1 MITPARS
8 RGPNTAARRRS
19 DILAWALLRIRRGTQ
34 RAAPMIAALATTLL
48 VAVLGG
54 LAWNVQATVASDL
67 VDGGSLAVIEVR
79 ADTAEARPLT
89 ASALDAIAGLEGV
102 AAVEPALDGA
112 SLYAS
117 DGGWVLPIAA
127 YQPSQPPPG
136 IVESPP
142 PGAFLAPARAQGV
155 DFAARVGQRLDLEIT
170 TRTGAGEGTSAP
182 LVLTLAGTYDPAW
195 QVYGPGVALLPFET
209 ALEVVAAR
217 EGMTPEAY
225 LDGTGVISALVVA
238 GGPADVDPLT
248 AELRARGFAA
258 SPLADRLGRLP
269 AIFTLLPVAAG
280 VAAGLGALILLATTA
295 TGIATMVRGQV
306 RDLALL
312 RVNGW
317 SVVDIRRLVVT
328 ESVLATAAGALAGG
342 LVAALVTP
350 VASAA
355 AAELLGSDP
364 GLMALGWRPAVASA
378 AVILGGIGA
387 SAMVARLAA
396 RRSLR
401 TDPYLVIGRSGA

>member
-1 MITPARS
+1 M
-8 RGPNTAARRRS
+8 
-19 DILAWALLRIRRGTQ
+19 
-34 RAAPMIAALATTLL
+34 
-48 VAVLGG
+48 
-54 LAWNVQATVASDL
+54 
-67 VDGGSLAVIEVR
+67 
-79 ADTAEARPLT
+79 
-89 ASALDAIAGLEGV
+89 
-102 AAVEPALDGA
+102 
-112 SLYAS
+112 
-117 DGGWVLPIAA
+117 
-127 YQPSQPPPG
+127 
-136 IVESPP
+136 
-142 PGAFLAPARAQGV
+142 
-155 DFAARVGQRLDLEIT
+155 
-170 TRTGAGEGTSAP
+170 
-182 LVLTLAGTYDPAW
+182 
-195 QVYGPGVALLPFET
+195 ALLPFET

-328 ESVLATAAGALAGG
+328 ESVLTTAAGAVAGG

-401 TDPYLVIGRSGA
+401 TDPYLVIGRDGA